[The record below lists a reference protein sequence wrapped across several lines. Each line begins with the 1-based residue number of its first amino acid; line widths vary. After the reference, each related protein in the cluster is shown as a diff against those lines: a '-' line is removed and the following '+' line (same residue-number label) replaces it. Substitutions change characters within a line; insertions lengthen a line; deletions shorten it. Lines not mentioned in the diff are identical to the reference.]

1 MSDSLDEIA
10 KDTKTFLGKAITPKI
25 AKQELLALL
34 KGGQERDNEF
44 NYNEPVFLD
53 FSIFDKYLSFLE
65 TERKK
70 YDSYKRLV
78 RLLKAKYS
86 TPVLEEYD
94 RLLPEKLQE
103 YDKGKEK
110 VGIYKETL
118 DRRLKYDYSIF
129 LNSSIWFRSIT
140 KSDDDA
146 EAKKNESI
154 KNELKYFNELGLYDY
169 SSAIEYFDFNCRRNK
184 NNFLNSSSVAGH
196 GNFVTPILY
205 GNELESLEV
214 LRKNCIPY
222 SNDNDIT
229 FNFFKEFHDVALR
242 ILVVDDKVGNCKEQ
256 SFLSI
261 SKGSDIKIYDCKSY
275 ESCDKQCK
283 LKTIRQLMDDGGKD
297 EDIKALKQAIF
308 SGIGEDKDYFYW
320 NEKDIKC
327 YFCPDVMKDFI
338 DDENERGK
346 LRDKDFQNIKF
357 TNGDEENGNPEF
369 VDFNSEGSKGKVQ
382 LVGVRDVRTALLLL
396 SHYKFDMIFF
406 DYLLDKK
413 DKDSEERDFSL
424 QFFKF
429 LSEKDKH
436 QCEALKKLR
445 RAVLDNRGPLD
456 KFWIMPITGFND
468 TFIADLNRNGVP
480 LISSKWHIDNGAD
493 PITTPWQFLNKLN
506 RFIELQLKGCLY
518 KREKLLQFLQ
528 YTGEDL
534 KEHFHEVFESNDDKN
549 RMNFWEFQA
558 FMGAEYSSFM
568 SHYGSRLVIKR
579 DAVTGDSEK
588 NMTDKSVF
596 ATYIWA
602 NFYKLKNESDAKEKQ
617 DKKLLFGL
625 HNQMTKFYQVAASMP
640 DDHNGMERIR
650 EAFRSL
656 RYYVDSNRL
665 ANNCSR
671 ESGVTPNVTPKSMED
686 ALKHISNCI
695 GKLEA

>member
-10 KDTKTFLGKAITPKI
+10 KDTKTFFGKAITPKI

-65 TERKK
+65 TEREK

-78 RLLKAKYS
+78 GGLLKAKGGTS
-86 TPVLEEYD
+86 VLKEYE
-94 RLLPEKLQE
+94 RLLLEKLQE
-103 YDKGKEK
+103 YDKGIEK

-118 DRRLKYDYSIF
+118 DRRLKYDYSVF
-129 LNSSIWFRSIT
+129 LNSSIWFRAIT
-140 KSDDDA
+140 KLGDDA
-146 EAKKNESI
+146 EAI
-154 KNELKYFNELGLYDY
+154 KREFDYFNKLGLYDY
-169 SSAIEYFDFNCRRNK
+169 SSAKEYFDFNCRRNK
-184 NNFLNSSSVAGH
+184 NNYLKSSSVAGH

-205 GNELESLEV
+205 GDELKSLEV
-214 LRKNCIPY
+214 LRKNCFPY

-229 FNFFKEFHDVALR
+229 FDFFKEFHDVALR
-242 ILVVDDKVGNCKEQ
+242 ILVVDDKVGSCER
-256 SFLSI
+256 SSYLSI
-261 SKGSDIKIYDCKSY
+261 TKAFNNSIRIY
-275 ESCDKQCK
+275 SCEECNKTQCK

-297 EDIKALKQAIF
+297 DIF
-308 SGIGEDKDYFYW
+308 PGIGVDKDFFYW

-396 SHYKFDMIFF
+396 SRYKFDMIFF
-406 DYLLDKK
+406 DYLLYKK
-413 DKDSEERDFSL
+413 DENTEERDFSL

-429 LSEKDKH
+429 LSEKKEWGS
-436 QCEALKKLR
+436 EALKKLR
-445 RAVLDNRGPLD
+445 RDVLDNRGPLD

-468 TFIADLNRNGVP
+468 TFIADLSRNDVP
-480 LISSKWHIDNGAD
+480 LISSKWHINNGAD
-493 PITTPWQFLNKLN
+493 PITTPWQFLEKLN
-506 RFIELQLKGCLY
+506 LFIELQLKGCLY
-518 KREKLLQFLQ
+518 KRDKLLQFLQ

-534 KEHFHEVFESNDDKN
+534 KEHFPEVFKQESDNKKV
-549 RMNFWEFQA
+549 NFWEFQA

-579 DAVTGDSEK
+579 DAVTDDNEK
-588 NMTDKSVF
+588 NKTDKSVF
-596 ATYIWA
+596 ATYIWD
-602 NFYKLKNESDAKEKQ
+602 NFYKLKPESDPKEKQ

-650 EAFRSL
+650 EAFRRL

-665 ANNCSR
+665 ADLADNSR
-671 ESGVTPNVTPKSMED
+671 EETDVKLKSMEG
-686 ALKHISNCI
+686 ALKNISDCI
-695 GKLEA
+695 DKLEA